1 MSRILVLGG
10 GFAGLAAVNRLAS
23 WSHRRG
29 HDLHLIDRR
38 SHSIFSPVLPDLI
51 SGRVRPEHISYPI
64 GPHCLRRGV
73 RFTQA
78 QVQGFLP
85 GYGGVVTDAGEFKAD
100 FMILCTGCE
109 TNYFGNREM
118 EQKTIGLKSLE
129 EGQRIHES
137 IRNIADAWV
146 RRERAAIPEILVT
159 GGGYT
164 GFEVASHA
172 AHLLRAVTRVPFAK
186 LPEKVARI
194 TILEKDEEVLRNVSP
209 DVRRWAKALLTGY
222 GVATQTGATVESF
235 RNGAPVLTDGRAPAN
250 ALCIWTVG
258 VTPGEVVARM
268 ESPKVAGRRLQ
279 VDEHLRLPGVPHVFA
294 AGDVAGPIMAGAKDP
309 LRMSVQ
315 FSLTAGWTAAAN
327 VIRTLEKRPLR
338 GYAPA
343 DLGYVIPL
351 APGRAAGVVLGR
363 PMRGR
368 LPVLLHYVMSI
379 FRTWGWRNRAG
390 MLMDLLRT

>member
-1 MSRILVLGG
+1 V
-10 GFAGLAAVNRLAS
+10 AAVNRLAA
-23 WSHRRG
+23 WSRRRG

-38 SHSIFSPVLPDLI
+38 SHSIFSPVLPDLV
-51 SGRVRPEHISYPI
+51 SGRIRPEHISHPLEA
-64 GPHCLRRGV
+64 HCRQRGV

-85 GYGGVVTDAGEFKAD
+85 GFGGVITDAGEFKAD
-100 FMILCTGCE
+100 FMILCTGCD

-118 EQKTIGLKSLE
+118 EQKTIGLKSPE
-129 EGQRIHES
+129 DGRRIRES
-137 IRNIADAWV
+137 ILQMAGAWA
-146 RRERAAIPEILVT
+146 RKESAQIPEILVI

-172 AHLLRAVTRVPFAK
+172 AHLLRAVTRVPFAE

-194 TILEKDEEVLRNVSP
+194 TILEKGEEVLHNVSP
-209 DVRRWAKALLTGY
+209 DVRRWAQALLKGY
-222 GVATQTGATVESF
+222 GVAVQTGATVESF
-235 RNGAPVLTDGRAPAN
+235 RDAVPILTDGRAPAN
-250 ALCIWTVG
+250 ALCVWTVG
-258 VTPGEVVARM
+258 VTPGEAVTRM

-279 VDEHLRLPGVPHVFA
+279 VDEHLRLPGIPHLFA
-294 AGDVAGPIMAGAKDP
+294 AGDVAGPIMAGATAP

-315 FSLTAGWTAAAN
+315 FSLTGGWTAAAN

-338 GYAPA
+338 RYAPA

-363 PMRGR
+363 EMHGR
-368 LPVLLHYVMSI
+368 LPALLHYFMTI

-390 MLMDLLRT
+390 ILTDLLRG